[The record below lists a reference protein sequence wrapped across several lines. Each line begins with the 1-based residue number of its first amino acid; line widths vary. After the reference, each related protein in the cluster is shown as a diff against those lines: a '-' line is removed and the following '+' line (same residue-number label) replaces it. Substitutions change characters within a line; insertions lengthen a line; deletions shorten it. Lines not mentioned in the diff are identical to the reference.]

1 MYYYNLLHRIH
12 AIQTSEHPSIE
23 RDSLNPYANKS
34 RCSDKFVGLLI
45 KENGIL
51 KKRLNTFLQPSR
63 LKNLVLYDNSYESFD
78 RSRGILGTYFGVGVG
93 KI

>member
-51 KKRLNTFLQPSR
+51 KKKVKHFFTTIETQEFGTIRE
-63 LKNLVLYDNSYESFD
+63 LK
-78 RSRGILGTYFGVGVG
+78 
-93 KI
+93 